1 MCVVNKNNFQNFWQ
15 ELIPRKCI
23 VHYLA
28 PRGTNPDFVA
38 PRGIHQTPPAG
49 PHRAQTKKRLRPRRE
64 LRAVKRRAAHVSSL
78 IQTPR
83 NRAAIASIDRV
94 PLLRAFR
101 TAPHR
106 ALPFPTRRFSRAS
119 LDIYSCPAHVRV
131 HNALFPRPSA
141 SASLGVNSTEIRRF
155 SPLDIN

>member
-1 MCVVNKNNFQNFWQ
+1 MLRRAVYIK
-15 ELIPRKCI
+15 
-23 VHYLA
+23 H
-28 PRGTNPDFVA
+28 
-38 PRGIHQTPPAG
+38 PPQA
-49 PHRAQTKKRLRPRRE
+49 RIALKQKKRLRPRRE
-64 LRAVKRRAAHVSSL
+64 HRAVKRRAAYVNSL

-101 TAPHR
+101 PAPHR

-131 HNALFPRPSA
+131 HNALLPRPSA
-141 SASLGVNSTEIRRF
+141 SASLGVNSTEIRRY